1 MYNPLQFPGKVW
13 LEFMRIHTKRTLR
26 KFWERHRDAEPA
38 LDEWYRTVRRLSWN
52 TPADLL
58 AHYPDARILS
68 NNRAIFRIRGN
79 RYRLVVEIDYANG
92 IVYIRFVGTHARYN
106 RINALEV

>member
-1 MYNPLQFPGKVW
+1 MRQFW
-13 LEFMRIHTKRTLR
+13 QRY
-26 KFWERHRDAEPA
+26 RDAEPV
-38 LDEWYRTVRRLSWN
+38 LDEWYRTVQRLRWT

-68 NNRAIFRIRGN
+68 NNRAVFRIRGN
-79 RYRLVVEIDYANG
+79 RYRLIVRIDYDYG
-92 IVYIRFVGTHARYN
+92 IVFIRFIGTHSQYD